1 MLAGRKAVFAGNR
14 VPVAADKNRA
24 GMPAGIGQ
32 TMQPEGT
39 MRLRLDTQGHARLIE
54 SAVKGCADS
63 NTIGQA
69 VRRSWS
75 RCLSTYSLDPSQIK
89 KPLIVERSDLEARC
103 ERIGAV
109 LPIARIEML
118 GLSRQMVHTQYGI
131 MLTDHDGVIL
141 SYVGDPAFSMTA
153 RRSGFREGAIWS
165 EQELGTNG
173 MGTCLMT
180 RQPIVIHRSDHFLV
194 QNTDLTCSAAPIFDM
209 QGRVIAALDI
219 SGCSSGAQ
227 THTLALVEIAALN
240 IENRALLHACKPYFV
255 LRFHRC
261 AEFVS
266 TPGEGVLAFDEG
278 GTIMGAN
285 RSALEMLGYADH
297 KSLCGHA
304 IGTVLDAPL
313 ATLLHMSMRH
323 GFRAEALATRV
334 GHRSLFALVQPP
346 ADEFRHV
353 PKSVIVG
360 SRASPDVLDIME
372 PTDPLMMRNVQ
383 TLRRILNRDISVL
396 LLGETGTGK
405 GYLAKA
411 IHNASRRADK
421 PFVAVN
427 CAAIPELLIESELFG
442 YKAGAFTGAARE
454 GNIGRVLQANGGTL
468 FLDEIGDMPM
478 PLQARLLTVI
488 EEREVMPLGGSKPV
502 AVDIRVISAT
512 HRNPADMIAK
522 GLFRDD
528 LYYRLNGISLTIP
541 PLRDRKD
548 AADVVRCL
556 LRVEAGERTPVQI
569 DEALVLR
576 LARYS
581 WPGNLRQLRNVLCT
595 MLALRE
601 SDYLSLED
609 FDEAWLTGGQNKPQA
624 QADVS
629 PTVEEDDGNV
639 LGSAE
644 CDALRRT
651 LEGCNWNVSAAAV
664 RLNLSRKTV
673 YRKMHRHGLERP
685 DMGRANRHG
694 SAESA
699 NVLADQRSHPGA
711 QQSDAGSEHTA
722 AWRATR

>member
-1 MLAGRKAVFAGNR
+1 
-14 VPVAADKNRA
+14 
-24 GMPAGIGQ
+24 
-32 TMQPEGT
+32 
-39 MRLRLDTQGHARLIE
+39 MRLRLDSQGHARLIE
-54 SAVKGCADS
+54 STVRGLADTA
-63 NTIGQA
+63 TIGQV

-75 RCLSTYSLDPSQIK
+75 RCLSTYSLDPSEIK
-89 KPLIVERSDLEARC
+89 KPVIVERSELETRS
-103 ERIGAV
+103 ERMGAM

-118 GLSRQMVHTQYGI
+118 GLSRQMAHTQYGI
-131 MLTDHDGVIL
+131 MLTDQDGVIL

-209 QGRVIAALDI
+209 QGRVVAALDI
-219 SGCSSGAQ
+219 SGCSTGAQ
-227 THTLALVEIAALN
+227 THTLALVEIAAQN
-240 IENRALLHACKPYFV
+240 IENRALLHACKPYFA

-285 RSALEMLGYADH
+285 RSALELLGYADH
-297 KSLCGHA
+297 KSLCGQA
-304 IGTVLDAPL
+304 ISSVIDAPL
-313 ATLLHMSMRH
+313 ALLMQLSTR
-323 GFRAEALATRV
+323 GFKPEALAARA
-334 GHRSLFALVQPP
+334 GHRGLFAVVQPP

-353 PKSVIVG
+353 PKSIIIGTRG
-360 SRASPDVLDIME
+360 SSDVLDIME
-372 PTDPLMMRNVQ
+372 PSDPVMMRNVQ

-442 YKAGAFTGAARE
+442 YRAGAFTGAARE

-468 FLDEIGDMPM
+468 FFDEIGDMPM
-478 PLQARLLTVI
+478 ALQARLLTVI
-488 EEREVMPLGGSKPV
+488 EEREVVPLGGSKPV
-502 AVDIRVISAT
+502 PVDVRVISAT
-512 HRNPADMIAK
+512 HRNPAEMIAK

-528 LYYRLNGISLTIP
+528 LYYRLNGISLTLP
-541 PLRDRKD
+541 PLRERKD
-548 AADVVRCL
+548 AADIVRCL

-569 DEALVLR
+569 DEALVQR
-576 LARYS
+576 LARYP

-609 FDEAWLTGGQNKPQA
+609 FDESWLAGGGNASPRATEATPAVA
-624 QADVS
+624 QQQDGDVLS
-629 PTVEEDDGNV
+629 
-639 LGSAE
+639 SAE

-651 LEGCNWNVSAAAV
+651 LEACNWNVSAVAA

-685 DMGRANRHG
+685 EMRRAPHHG
-694 SAESA
+694 LGDEAPMIEKM
-699 NVLADQRSHPGA
+699 Q
-711 QQSDAGSEHTA
+711 
-722 AWRATR
+722 